1 MRKLTFSVAALL
13 IIGGMLVAMQHTNA
27 QAPVRGPERPI
38 WLYKVVHV
46 KDLVGDARAVDA
58 MVPALEKSLNDAGG
72 NGWELCQEINGAVV
86 FKRQQ

>member
-1 MRKLTFSVAALL
+1 MRNLAFSVVAVL
-13 IIGGMLVAMQHTNA
+13 IVGGMLAAMQNTNA
-27 QAPVRGPERPI
+27 QGQVRGPQRPT

-46 KDLVGDARAVDA
+46 KDLVGEARAPDA

-72 NGWELCQEINGAVV
+72 DGWELCHEINGAVV